1 MKHIELDDEEGDG
14 GASGLMAL
22 VVTVI
27 ELLIETMEREAI
39 RRMESGQLDPEEI
52 ERLGAQLQ
60 ALEEE
65 MEAIK
70 ADQGIDENVEQLRGD
85 LDSLVSEA
93 VERVRDQELEE
104 IDG

>member
-39 RRMESGQLDPEEI
+39 RRMESGQLDPDEI

-65 MEAIK
+65 MAAIK
-70 ADQGIDENVEQLRGD
+70 ANQGIDENVEQLRGD

>member
-1 MKHIELDDEEGDG
+1 MKHIELDDGDDG

-22 VVTVI
+22 VITVI
-27 ELLIETMEREAI
+27 ELLIETMEREAV
-39 RRMESGQLDPEEI
+39 RRMQSGSLSPEEI

-65 MEAIK
+65 IESIK
-70 ADQGIDENVEQLRGD
+70 ESEGIEDDVDQLRGD

-93 VERVRDQELEE
+93 VEQVRNGNGGLPK
-104 IDG
+104 

>member
-1 MKHIELDDEEGDG
+1 MKHIELDEGKDDG
-14 GASGLMAL
+14 GASGLLAL

-39 RRMESGQLDPEEI
+39 RRMESGALSPEEI

-65 MEAIK
+65 VAAIK
-70 ADQGIDENVEQLRGD
+70 EREGIENDVDRLRGD

-93 VERVRDQELEE
+93 VEQVRDRELPE
-104 IDG
+104 

>member
-1 MKHIELDDEEGDG
+1 MKHIELDDEENDG

-22 VVTVI
+22 VITVI
-27 ELLIETMEREAI
+27 ELLIETMEREAV
-39 RRMESGQLDPEEI
+39 RRMESGQLTPEEI

-65 MEAIK
+65 VESIK
-70 ADQGIDENVEQLRGD
+70 ESEGIEDDVDRLRSD

-93 VERVRDQELEE
+93 VEQVRNEELPE
-104 IDG
+104 

>member
-1 MKHIELDDEEGDG
+1 MKHIELDDEDGDG

-65 MEAIK
+65 MATIK
-70 ADQGIDENVEQLRGD
+70 ADQGIDDDVEQLRGD

-93 VERVRDQELEE
+93 VEQVRDQDMED
-104 IDG
+104 IDR